1 MWRRCIAHAYAPE
14 RLFQRFAH
22 QVEATYANRLT
33 DVPVR
38 GKLTWSNISLALV
51 LAFNIVRHIGL
62 RADYRRVFWKAVL
75 PALRRGQVDAA
86 LSMGIVGHHMITF
99 SREALRGEQNA
110 SFYSAQDRRMAAQAP
125 PARRE
130 FAELRKSG

>member
-1 MWRRCIAHAYAPE
+1 
-14 RLFQRFAH
+14 
-22 QVEATYANRLT
+22 
-33 DVPVR
+33 
-38 GKLTWSNISLALV
+38 
-51 LAFNIVRHIGL
+51 
-62 RADYRRVFWKAVL
+62 
-75 PALRRGQVDAA
+75 
-86 LSMGIVGHHMITF
+86 MGIVGHHMITF

>member
-1 MWRRCIAHAYAPE
+1 
-14 RLFQRFAH
+14 
-22 QVEATYANRLT
+22 VEATYANRLT

-110 SFYSAQDRRMAAQAP
+110 SFYSAQDRRMAAPAP